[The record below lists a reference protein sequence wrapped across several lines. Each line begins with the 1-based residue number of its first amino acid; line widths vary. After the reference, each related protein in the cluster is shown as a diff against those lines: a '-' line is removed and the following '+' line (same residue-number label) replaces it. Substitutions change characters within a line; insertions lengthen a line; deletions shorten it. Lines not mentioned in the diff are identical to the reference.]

1 MDYKDLSP
9 AKQRYLSLAKYLGA
23 TKDIEKGI
31 DILTDEQ
38 AEAFIK
44 LMEDMIDKK
53 RNGGIVSLNQLTRPI
68 GMM

>member
-1 MDYKDLSP
+1 M
-9 AKQRYLSLAKYLGA
+9 
-23 TKDIEKGI
+23 I

-53 RNGGIVSLNQLTRPI
+53 RNGGIVSLDQLTRPL